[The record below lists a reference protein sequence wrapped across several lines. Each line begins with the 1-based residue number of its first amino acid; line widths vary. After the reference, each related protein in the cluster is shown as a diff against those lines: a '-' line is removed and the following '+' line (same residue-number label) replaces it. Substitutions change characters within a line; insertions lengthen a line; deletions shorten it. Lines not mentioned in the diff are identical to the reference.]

1 MSRAR
6 LGWLTQW
13 WSKRPRALSLA
24 RIGAIGA
31 SVGSLS
37 ATMVACQD
45 ASSATDLNPEGPPM
59 VRQLFVREAYV
70 DDNGIRRV
78 ARRIAFGTHPD
89 AEPGD
94 VKQVTAAI
102 ADSDQTLRIVMDE
115 LLVGNFLEEIACRGP
130 VDDDAYTQVPVG
142 ATPDDIAACAVA
154 LDILPES
161 CVGEY
166 AVCLGPDGAPVGVLD
181 EDEDGTSD
189 DTRFIRG
196 AVRLI
201 CDDIDVPVNIDAS
214 YWQPSG
220 TQLPPAQ
227 GGIDVIGPAVVL
239 SPTRGLPTNSTCVVE
254 FANSVVDKSNIQV
267 CAPEGGDITK
277 DCTPGDTSL
286 VTFATEPLFLSTS
299 TPSDGADN
307 VALVQA
313 GQTYSQIRVQF
324 QVPVDETSLVN
335 ATITP
340 ALAAFSIEPGL
351 NPQQWNLRFPG
362 GYAANTEYTLT
373 LPTTV
378 TDTFGKG
385 LPAPVTITFTTA
397 P

>member
-13 WSKRPRALSLA
+13 WSKRPRSLVLA
-24 RIGAIGA
+24 RAGV

-37 ATMVACQD
+37 AILVACQD
-45 ASSATDLNPEGPPM
+45 ASSATDLNPDGPPM
-59 VRQLFVREAYV
+59 VRQLFVREAYL
-70 DDNGIRRV
+70 DENNIRRV
-78 ARRIAFGTHPD
+78 TRRIAFGTHPD
-89 AEPGD
+89 AAPED
-94 VKQVTAAI
+94 VKAVTAAI
-102 ADSDQTLRIVMDE
+102 ADSNQSLRVVVDE

-166 AVCLGPDGAPVGVLD
+166 AVCLGQDGAPVGVLD

-196 AVRLI
+196 SVRLV
-201 CDDIDVPVNIDAS
+201 CDGIDVPINIDAS

-239 SPTRGLPTNSTCVVE
+239 KPELGLPTNSTCAVV
-254 FANSVVDKSNIQV
+254 FANTVVDKTNIQV
-267 CAPEGGDITK
+267 CAPADGDITK
-277 DCTPGDTSL
+277 DCTPGDTSAA
-286 VTFATEPLFLSTS
+286 TFGTEPLFLVTS
-299 TPSDGADN
+299 FPADGATN
-307 VALVQA
+307 VPLVTA
-313 GQTYSQIRVQF
+313 GQTYSQVRITF
-324 QVPVDETSLVN
+324 QVPVDEATLLN
-335 ATITP
+335 ATIDP
-340 ALAAFSIEPGL
+340 PLAAFSVQPGL
-351 NPQQWNLRFPG
+351 DTTQWNLRFPG
-362 GYAANTEYTLT
+362 GYAANTTYTLT

-378 TDTFGKG
+378 TDRFEKG
-385 LPAPVTITFTTA
+385 LPAPIELSFTTA